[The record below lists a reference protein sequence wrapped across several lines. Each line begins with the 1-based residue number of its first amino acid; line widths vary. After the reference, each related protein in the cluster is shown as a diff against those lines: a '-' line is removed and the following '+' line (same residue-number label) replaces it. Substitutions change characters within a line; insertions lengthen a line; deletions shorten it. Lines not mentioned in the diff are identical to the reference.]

1 MKADFKQKTI
11 SWRQFFGLLRQIRV
25 PWGLYLLIF
34 LVSIIVSRT
43 TVELPLMLSQTLDA
57 ITYGEFS
64 TAMIVRY
71 ILLSLAVTV
80 AYNLTAAMSIYA
92 NNITTR
98 RARELSWNQI
108 LRIPLAAQQTDDEL
122 DLISRVTHD
131 PTFISGLI
139 DQTLQL
145 ITMTYTFVITLQK
158 IFAINGDFGTAILW
172 TFPYLILV
180 AFLTGPLL
188 ERAQRRVQLMQ
199 ARLIGFFA
207 EHYNK
212 LKLVKVFS
220 REEQEDRATAAFT
233 DRHFKSRVK
242 RWAVDALAVPLRSST
257 QALLTG
263 ITLIYGGILISRGQL
278 EAAML
283 VALHSYT
290 NGMNNYFVAYINYY
304 QSLKAVKGSVSKIS
318 TIFDAKQENLAGAPA
333 RPALEVAEQLELQD
347 IEFAYDEKPVIQSLT
362 GAIKRGSKVALLGPS
377 GSGKTTLF
385 NLILRLFQPQRG
397 QFLLDQRPVQDYAL
411 GDWRRS
417 IGYASQT
424 PVLFHGTLREN
435 IAYGTKETPSD
446 AAILAAAEKAGLDV
460 AREFGDGLDTECG
473 EYGGLLSGG
482 QRQRVAIARLFLQD
496 PELLLL
502 DEVSSALDTAT
513 AEQIKQSLDRLKE
526 GRTSIEIAH
535 RLHELHDVDTVW
547 VMDQGRLV
555 AQGPHETLID
565 ESDLYR
571 ALYTTEAQKL
581 EALAKAS
588 ENR

>member
-1 MKADFKQKTI
+1 MKAEQGRQAI

-25 PWGLYLLIF
+25 PWGLYLVIF
-34 LVSIIVSRT
+34 AVSIVVSRT
-43 TVELPLMLSQTLDA
+43 TVELPMMLSETLDA
-57 ITYGEFS
+57 ITFGEFS

-108 LRIPLAAQQTDDEL
+108 LRIPLAAQQSEDEL

-131 PTFISGLI
+131 PSFISGII
-139 DQTLQL
+139 DQTLRL
-145 ITMTYTFVITLQK
+145 ITMTYTFVMTLRK
-158 IFAINGDFGTAILW
+158 IFQFDGDFGTAVLW
-172 TFPYLILV
+172 TFPYLIFV
-180 AFLTGPLL
+180 ALLTGPFL
-188 ERAQRRVQLMQ
+188 ERAQRLVQRMQ
-199 ARLIGFFA
+199 AELIGFFA

-220 REEQEDRATAAFT
+220 REEREDRATDAFT

-242 RWAVDALAVPLRSST
+242 RWLVDALAVPLRSST

-290 NGMNNYFVAYINYY
+290 NGMNNYFIAYINYY
-304 QSLKAVKGSVSKIS
+304 QTLKSVKGSVSKIS
-318 TIFDAKQENLAGAPA
+318 RIFDADREAFAGAPA
-333 RPALEVAEQLELQD
+333 RPALQTAERLELRD
-347 IEFAYDEKPVIQSLT
+347 VGFAYDEKEVIQSVS
-362 GAIKRGSKVALLGPS
+362 GAIRRGSKVALLGPS

-385 NLILRLFQPQRG
+385 NLILRLFQPRRG
-397 QFLLDQRPVQDYAL
+397 LFLLDDAPVSDYAL
-411 GDWRRS
+411 GEWRHS
-417 IGYASQT
+417 IGYASQD

-435 IAYGTKETPSD
+435 IAYGASEPPSD
-446 AAILAAAEKAGLDV
+446 AAILAAAEKAGLDI
-460 AREFGDGLDTECG
+460 AGEFAAGLNTECG
-473 EYGGLLSGG
+473 EYGALLSGG

-513 AEQIKQSLDRLKE
+513 ATRIRRSLDRLKE

-535 RLHELHDVDTVW
+535 RLHELPEADTVW
-547 VMDQGRLV
+547 LMDRGRLA
-555 AQGPHETLID
+555 AQGSHETLLA
-565 ESDLYR
+565 ESELYR
-571 ALYTTEAQKL
+571 ALYETEREKRD
-581 EALAKAS
+581 ALR
-588 ENR
+588 ERLNP